1 MSLIAGSYERFIW
14 GFKLKSPKDLQ
25 SLDLIPLFSFPS
37 HLSTIKCAD
46 VSGSAAV
53 SGGSDDTIKIYD
65 LSTCSEIGSLHESAT
80 INSLAFYTPPS
91 LSFPRNLISAAD
103 DGSVSIY
110 DADPFVHLK
119 TVKVHRKGVNS
130 LSIHPSG
137 RLALSV
143 GRDECLAMVNLVRG
157 RRSFYCRLGKEA
169 SIVKFSETGETF
181 YMVMDEKVSIHESED
196 ARIVLEF
203 NNAKRVLCAASG
215 KGGILFTGGE
225 DRNITAW
232 DTKSG
237 KVAYSIDDAHSARV
251 KGIVVLSDND
261 EDERSCYKL
270 LSEIA
275 LGCLRILN
283 IYMYDS
289 DPKTPVCRICQTARL
304 SPQAGSKI
312 RQQRCAKAQFANT

>member
-25 SLDLIPLFSFPS
+25 SFDLIPLFSFPS

-110 DADPFVHLK
+110 DTDPFVHLK
-119 TVKVHRKGVNS
+119 TVKVHRKGINS

-137 RLALSV
+137 GLVCSV
-143 GRDECLAMVNLVRG
+143 GRDECLAMVDLERG
-157 RRSFYCRLGKEA
+157 RRSFYYSLGKEV
-169 SIVKFSETGETF
+169 SILKFNETGKTL
-181 YMVMDEKVSIHESED
+181 YMVMDEKVSVLELGYCP
-196 ARIVLEF
+196 RTVLEF
-203 NNAKRVLCAASG
+203 NNAKRVLCAAPG
-215 KGGILFTGGE
+215 EGGILFTGGE

-237 KVAYSIDDAHSARV
+237 KVAHRIDDAHSARV
-251 KGIVVLSDND
+251 KGIVVLSNND
-261 EDERSCYKL
+261 GEYPYLVASASSDGNICVWDVRMGMGGKEKPNPLAMANTKSRL
-270 LSEIA
+270 T
-275 LGCLRILN
+275 CL
-283 IYMYDS
+283 
-289 DPKTPVCRICQTARL
+289 
-304 SPQAGSKI
+304 AGSSIKYGKF
-312 RQQRCAKAQFANT
+312 CFK